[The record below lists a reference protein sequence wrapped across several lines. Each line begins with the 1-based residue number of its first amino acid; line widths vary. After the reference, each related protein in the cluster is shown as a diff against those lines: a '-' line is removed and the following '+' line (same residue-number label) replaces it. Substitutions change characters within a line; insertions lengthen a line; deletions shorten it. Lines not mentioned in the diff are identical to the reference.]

1 MYILF
6 PHLNKHLYTLSTFQ
20 LLQAAVALL
29 PKASLALGVLLLV
42 LVLPL
47 GLDLVLVQ
55 QGGCRIYRTAPGAF
69 LGICKE
75 RQGRVSNQ
83 DGLVICLVSQD
94 VDGWHDRL
102 SAAGIAIET
111 PPTYSEVFGVY
122 HIFLRDP
129 DGHLVEIQRFDDAD
143 WHEPLDGGA

>member
-1 MYILF
+1 MGLSFDQQISF
-6 PHLNKHLYTLSTFQ
+6 IYTRDMDR
-20 LLQAAVALL
+20 AAAFYENV
-29 PKASLALGVLLLV
+29 
-42 LVLPL
+42 L

-75 RQGRVSNQ
+75 RPDRVSNQ

-102 SAAGIAIET
+102 SDAGIAIET